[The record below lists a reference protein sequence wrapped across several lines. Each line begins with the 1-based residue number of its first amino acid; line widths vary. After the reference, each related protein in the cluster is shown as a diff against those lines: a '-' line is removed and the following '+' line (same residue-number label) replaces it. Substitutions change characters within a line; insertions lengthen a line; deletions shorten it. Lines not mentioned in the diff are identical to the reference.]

1 MIHEVTKSNRLFDLM
16 QVLRRH
22 RHPVSGLE
30 LAREA
35 GVSLRTIRRS
45 IATLQAMGAEI
56 DGEAG
61 FGYVLKPSFVLPPL
75 TFSEEELHALA
86 LGAQWVTRQTDD
98 SLSLA
103 ARNALGKIDA
113 VLPFE
118 SRQHLNDDAFHVGR
132 RPKLAVD
139 LQVFRQAMREQRK
152 LRIVYLGPEAT
163 RTERVIWPIMLGF
176 IDIRRFIAGWCEMR
190 LDFRTFRID
199 RIGHVEILPDRY
211 PGRRRDLVK
220 QWRVQEAATETTR
233 PSQE

>member
-1 MIHEVTKSNRLFDLM
+1 MTKSDRLFELM

-22 RHPVSGLE
+22 RLPVSGNE

-35 GVSLRTIRRS
+35 GVSLRTIRRY
-45 IATLQAMGAEI
+45 IATLQAMGAEVE
-56 DGEAG
+56 GEPG

-98 SLSLA
+98 ALSLA

-113 VLPFE
+113 VLPSE
-118 SRQHLNDDAFHVGR
+118 SRQYLSDDAFHIGR
-132 RPKLAVD
+132 RPASEVD
-139 LQVFRQAMREQRK
+139 LQLFRQAMREQRK
-152 LRIVYLGPEAT
+152 LRIVYLGPQAT
-163 RTERVIWPIMLGF
+163 RTERVIWPIVLGF
-176 IDIRRFIAGWCEMR
+176 IDTRRFIVGWCETR

-199 RIGHVEILPDRY
+199 RIERVDTLSDRY

-220 QWRVQEAATETTR
+220 QWRAQVAAEEETPR

>member
-1 MIHEVTKSNRLFDLM
+1 MTKSNRLFDLM

-22 RHPVSGLE
+22 RRPVSGSE
-30 LAREA
+30 LAQEA
-35 GVSLRTIRRS
+35 GVSLRTIRRYVS
-45 IATLQAMGAEI
+45 TLQAMGAEI
-56 DGEAG
+56 EGEPG
-61 FGYVLKPSFVLPPL
+61 FGYVLKPGFVLPPL

-98 SLSLA
+98 ALSLA

-118 SRQHLNDDAFHVGR
+118 SRQHLSDNAFHVGR
-132 RPKLAVD
+132 KPALAFD
-139 LQVFRQAMREQRK
+139 LQLFRQAMREQRR
-152 LRIVYLGPEAT
+152 LRIVYLGPEGT

-176 IDIRRFIAGWCEMR
+176 IDTRRFIAGWCELR

-199 RIGHVEILPDRY
+199 RIEQVEVLLDRY

-220 QWRVQEAATETTR
+220 QWRVQVATAEGRTAQH
-233 PSQE
+233 SEE